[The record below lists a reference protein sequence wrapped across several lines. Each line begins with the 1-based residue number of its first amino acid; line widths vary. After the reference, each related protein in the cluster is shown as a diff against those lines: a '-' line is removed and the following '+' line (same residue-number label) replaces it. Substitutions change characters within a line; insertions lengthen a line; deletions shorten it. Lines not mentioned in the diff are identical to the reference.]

1 MNDFT
6 CQALVHGIGG
16 RLSMGVTVHKACFL
30 LLAVLLRV
38 LNVSILTARI
48 KVRRA
53 GSMFGQ
59 SVSLPDWKL
68 MKGSG

>member
-1 MNDFT
+1 
-6 CQALVHGIGG
+6 
-16 RLSMGVTVHKACFL
+16 MGVTVHKACFL